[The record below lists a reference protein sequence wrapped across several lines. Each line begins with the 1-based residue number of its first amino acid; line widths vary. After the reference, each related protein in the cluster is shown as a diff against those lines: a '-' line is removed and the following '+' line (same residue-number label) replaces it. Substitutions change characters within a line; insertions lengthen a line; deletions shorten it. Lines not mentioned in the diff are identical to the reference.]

1 MKNERNWQDLVDRA
15 EARRQELIA
24 QASRQ
29 KADLPLKFLRQQAHF
44 TTPASDLAMATKAV
58 ENGLSATPKILE
70 KFGITLNEV
79 SDRLQVPLPEI
90 EAVLG
95 SDPRSP
101 LVMID
106 GEDAQALRDDVVARG
121 RENAIK
127 VFTSAQWGRTLRF
140 YRPSG
145 MNLPYCVQDLV
156 TVFSRVGESDGRTES
171 DRAGSA
177 RPFPIDGIIFPKV
190 EHPAELQW
198 VDEIL
203 AGIESRLGLATSS
216 IKVQFLVEGGWAAL
230 QLPELVKPVMPRLA
244 GIIFGIADY
253 SADIGLPAIVNDHPV
268 CDLARGLIV
277 NMAGALGVPSIDNM
291 TVNYPVADKALDA
304 QRRDISVGAAP
315 NGNKEKILAR
325 LKECF
330 DDARHGFGLGMDG
343 KWVGHPAQL
352 FACLLAYRSAL
363 PQKEIDTEVAK
374 IEAYQ
379 KAVAAEQGATIIE
392 GVMSD
397 RATDRHA
404 RMRLRKAVAYGRL
417 DPKKALSLGVITQA
431 EANQVTEG

>member
-15 EARRQELIA
+15 EARRKELIT
-24 QASRQ
+24 QASRL

-79 SDRLQVPLPEI
+79 ADRLQVPLAEV

-95 SDPRSP
+95 GDPRSP

-156 TVFSRVGESDGRTES
+156 TVFSKVEGK
-171 DRAGSA
+171 
-177 RPFPIDGIIFPKV
+177 PFPIDGIIFPKV

-203 AGIESRLGLATSS
+203 GGIESRLGLATHS
-216 IKVQFLVEGGWAAL
+216 IKMQFLVEGGWAAL

-277 NMAGALGVPSIDNM
+277 NMAGALGVPAIDNM

-304 QRRDISVGAAP
+304 K
-315 NGNKEKILAR
+315 GNKEKILAR

-330 DDARHGFGLGMDG
+330 DDARHGFQLGMDG

-417 DPKKALSLGVITQA
+417 DAKKALGLGIVSQA
-431 EANQVTEG
+431 EANQVTGS

>member
-1 MKNERNWQDLVDRA
+1 MKNDRGNWQDLVDRA
-15 EARRQELIA
+15 EARRKELIA
-24 QASRQ
+24 QASRL

-70 KFGITLNEV
+70 KLGITLSEV
-79 SDRLQVPLPEI
+79 ADRLQVPLSEV
-90 EAVLG
+90 EEVLAG
-95 SDPRSP
+95 DPRSP

-156 TVFSRVGESDGRTES
+156 TVFSKVEGK
-171 DRAGSA
+171 
-177 RPFPIDGIIFPKV
+177 PFPIDGIIFPKV

-203 AGIESRLGLATSS
+203 GGIESRLGLATHS
-216 IKVQFLVEGGWAAL
+216 IKMQFLVEGGWAAL

-277 NMAGALGVPSIDNM
+277 NMAGALGVPAIDNM
-291 TVNYPVADKALDA
+291 TVNYPVADKTLDA
-304 QRRDISVGAAP
+304 QRRDISVGGAP
-315 NGNKEKILAR
+315 NGNKERILAR

-330 DDARHGFGLGMDG
+330 DDARHGFQLGMDG

-417 DPKKALSLGVITQA
+417 DPKKALSLGVVTQA
-431 EANQVTEG
+431 EANQVTGG